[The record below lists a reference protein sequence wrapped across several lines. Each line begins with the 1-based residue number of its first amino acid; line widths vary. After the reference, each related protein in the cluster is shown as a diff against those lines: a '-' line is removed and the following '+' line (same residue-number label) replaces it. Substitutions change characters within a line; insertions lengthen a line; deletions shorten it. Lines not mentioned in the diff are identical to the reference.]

1 MKFII
6 YLLVLISIVFSEP
19 EPRKFIPPE
28 QKYASLKKDLL
39 ECIVKDP
46 DASEELKK
54 YATEQLNDGLKE
66 TLILTNH
73 RNNGL
78 DRGVIRKCRRQAFKL
93 STESELAQN
102 K

>member
-1 MKFII
+1 MKYII
-6 YLLVLISIVFSEP
+6 YLLVLISIVFSQP
-19 EPRKFIPPE
+19 ETRKFIPPE

-46 DASEELKK
+46 DTSEELKK
-54 YATEQLNDGLKE
+54 YATEQLNGGAKGN
-66 TLILTNH
+66 LILSNH

-78 DRGVIRKCRRQAFKL
+78 DRGVIRKCRRQAFRL
-93 STESELAQN
+93 SAQSEFTPS

>member
-6 YLLVLISIVFSEP
+6 CLLVLISIVFSQP
-19 EPRKFIPPE
+19 ETRKFIPPE

-46 DASEELKK
+46 DTSEELKK
-54 YATEQLNDGLKE
+54 YATEQLNAGAKE
-66 TLILTNH
+66 SLILTNH

-78 DRGVIRKCRRQAFKL
+78 DRGVIRKCRRQAFRL
-93 STESELAQN
+93 STESELTQ
-102 K
+102 KK